1 MKLANVLCLLLSQLF
16 LVSLPSRAL
25 PKYERT
31 MLPFPDHMDEG
42 DQLMAQEVLQLQV
55 YQDHEDENQYY
66 YVPPFHVRQYTQG
79 AGSMMLHNYSVKQ
92 FAAANKEIKNRIRY
106 LMEYDNVQIQNYEKS
121 AAESRSRVEIA
132 LQKLEDAIERGN
144 ETIIKLRERNLA
156 SEEDNFKKAVKDLDE
171 AKERLQAL
179 GTLVPLNMRKA
190 LNEQIVMELAQAGI
204 NVPYDENQDPGV
216 SFIQLKDTI
225 KDFASS
231 YGGYLSAN
239 VYGGFTQEQVDALR
253 AYKQKYMPRL
263 KISLLPVEKLT
274 FFSLT
279 EWQNDPNA
287 WSYSSKMFRTING
300 AGDYLGA
307 AIVMDTTIAGSLGL
321 AEHLQPFVL
330 PVGIKATFKQ
340 AAEPTEAE
348 LTCDFSAGYSVQG
361 RADVRDGLVIYDN
374 DITNTISSSDFS
386 NGACSLRYISGD
398 RGSAQFKALEA
409 MEQQFENMRIHRT
422 VLAHE
427 EKTAYYKSLLEDI
440 QKNRRQDEPK
450 YRRVVRQLTSQGWTT
465 VVVEG
470 LTRAADFHWHTNI
483 QDVSHVS
490 DVKFTKHIYIAGS
503 EIVQRDLPTNFC
515 LVFNGGINAYDRCT
529 TEEEKQA
536 LDMQRASRMVA
547 QTPECANTT
556 DPFECGRN
564 RDQAGL
570 TRRDGPRTPVND
582 TVLVNALH

>member
-1 MKLANVLCLLLSQLF
+1 MRRIHLMCLFLSQLL
-16 LVSLPSRAL
+16 LVSLPLSAL

-31 MLPFPDHMDEG
+31 MLPFPDRMDEG

-66 YVPPFHVRQYTQG
+66 FVPPFHVRQYTQG
-79 AGSMMLHNYSVKQ
+79 AAGMALQGHNVKQ
-92 FAAANKEIKNRIRY
+92 FAAGMNVFLNREKYGNDRIEQVRDDIRIAEERKQELEFRLIDAYSQNNEKLIAMLEKNIAKKEKEIADMNLKLDAIVAEKLKNADQLASFHFSQAGFNVDLSSI
-106 LMEYDNVQIQNYEKS
+106 DNNDQ
-121 AAESRSRVEIA
+121 RVEA
-132 LQKLEDAIERGN
+132 MKLA
-144 ETIIKLRERNLA
+144 A
-156 SEEDNFKKAVKDLDE
+156 
-171 AKERLQAL
+171 
-179 GTLVPLNMRKA
+179 
-190 LNEQIVMELAQAGI
+190 AQA
-204 NVPYDENQDPGV
+204 
-216 SFIQLKDTI
+216 S
-225 KDFASS
+225 AS

-239 VYGGFTQEQVDALR
+239 VYGGFTQGQVDALR
-253 AYKQKYMPRL
+253 AYKQKYMPHL
-263 KISLLPVEKLT
+263 KISLLPIEKLT

-287 WSYSSKMFRTING
+287 WSYSSKMFRNITG

-330 PVGIKATFKQ
+330 PVGIKARFKQ

-386 NGACSLRYISGD
+386 NGACKLHYISGD

-409 MEQQFENMRIHRT
+409 MEQQFENIRIHRT
-422 VLAHE
+422 ILAHE

-440 QKNRRQDEPK
+440 QKNRRQEEPK
-450 YRRVVRQLTSQGWTT
+450 YRRVVRQLTAQGWST

-483 QDVSHVS
+483 QDVNHVS
-490 DVKFTKHIYIAGS
+490 EVKFTKHIYIAGS
-503 EIVQRDLPTNFC
+503 EMVERDLPTNFC
-515 LVFNGGINAYDRCT
+515 LVFNSMTNAYDKCT
-529 TEEEKQA
+529 TDEEKQA
-536 LDMQRASRMVA
+536 LDMQRASRAVA
-547 QTPECANTT
+547 QTPECANTV

-570 TRRDGPRTPVND
+570 TRREGPRVPVND

>member
-1 MKLANVLCLLLSQLF
+1 MCLFLSQLL
-16 LVSLPSRAL
+16 LVSLPLSAL

-31 MLPFPDHMDEG
+31 MLPFPDRMDEG

-66 YVPPFHVRQYTQG
+66 FVPPFHVRQYTQG
-79 AGSMMLHNYSVKQ
+79 AAGMALQNHNVKQ
-92 FAAANKEIKNRIRY
+92 FAAANKEIKNRVRY
-106 LMEYDNVQIQNYEKS
+106 LLEYDNGQIQSFEKS
-121 AAESRSRVEIA
+121 VAETRSRVEIA

-144 ETIIKLRERNLA
+144 EVIIKIRERNLA
-156 SEEDNFKKAVKDLDE
+156 SEEDNLKKAIKDLDE
-171 AKERLQAL
+171 AKERLHAQ
-179 GTLVPLNMRKA
+179 GTLAPLSIRKG

-204 NVPYDENQDPGV
+204 NVPYDGNQDPGV

-239 VYGGFTQEQVDALR
+239 VYGGFTQGQVDALR
-253 AYKQKYMPRL
+253 AYKQKYMPHL
-263 KISLLPVEKLT
+263 KISLLPIEKLT

-287 WSYSSKMFRTING
+287 WSYSSKMFRNITG

-330 PVGIKATFKQ
+330 PVGIKARFKQ

-386 NGACSLRYISGD
+386 NGACKLHYISGD

-409 MEQQFENMRIHRT
+409 MEQQFENIRIHRT
-422 VLAHE
+422 ILAHE

-440 QKNRRQDEPK
+440 QKNRRQEEPK
-450 YRRVVRQLTSQGWTT
+450 YRRIVRQLTAQGWST

-483 QDVSHVS
+483 QDVNHVS
-490 DVKFTKHIYIAGS
+490 EVKFTKHIYIAGS
-503 EIVQRDLPTNFC
+503 EMVERDLPTNFC
-515 LVFNGGINAYDRCT
+515 LVFNSMTNAYDKCT
-529 TEEEKQA
+529 TDEEKQA
-536 LDMQRASRMVA
+536 LDMQRASRAVA
-547 QTPECANTT
+547 QTPECANTV
-556 DPFECGRN
+556 DPFECGKN

-570 TRRDGPRTPVND
+570 TRREGPRVPVND